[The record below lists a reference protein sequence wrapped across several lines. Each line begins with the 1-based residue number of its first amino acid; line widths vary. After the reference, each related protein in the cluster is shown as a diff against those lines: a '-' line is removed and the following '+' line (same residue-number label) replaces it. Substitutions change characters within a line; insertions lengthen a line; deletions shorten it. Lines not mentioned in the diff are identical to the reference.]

1 MKNYARDDA
10 VRILNDVR
18 SAIANL
24 DKDDKSEAIRA
35 ALTIGWE
42 EEQQAREVPKRK
54 KRWGVETVSAEDV
67 LEILSA
73 MGNEMDQA
81 EPMEKREATTV
92 AFNVLDIVE
101 DMIEEGRRV
110 PEFEVMVRLAKERFQ
125 EEFGRRPRV

>member
-35 ALTIGWE
+35 ALTVGWE

-54 KRWGVETVSAEDV
+54 KRWGVEAVSAEDV

-81 EPMEKREATTV
+81 EPMEKMDRTTV
-92 AFNVLDIVE
+92 AFNVLDVVE
-101 DMIEEGRRV
+101 EMIEEGQRIPDFAVLRK
-110 PEFEVMVRLAKERFQ
+110 LAIEGFR
-125 EEFGRRPRV
+125 EEFGREPRL

>member
-42 EEQQAREVPKRK
+42 EEQKAREMPKRK

-81 EPMEKREATTV
+81 EPMEKRERTTV
-92 AFNVLDIVE
+92 AFNVLDIVG

-110 PEFEVMVRLAKERFQ
+110 PAFDVLIRLAKESFQ
-125 EEFGRRPRV
+125 GEFGRKPRV